1 MMDEFFHCDKCDGKK
16 VPNDCN
22 NSDQLDMFAVLID
35 HFPMVIFKYIY
46 IYILIIIIMIGDIFS
61 NRNSI

>member
-1 MMDEFFHCDKCDGKK
+1 MDEFFHCDKCDGKK

-46 IYILIIIIMIGDIFS
+46 IYINHHYHDWGHIFK
-61 NRNSI
+61 